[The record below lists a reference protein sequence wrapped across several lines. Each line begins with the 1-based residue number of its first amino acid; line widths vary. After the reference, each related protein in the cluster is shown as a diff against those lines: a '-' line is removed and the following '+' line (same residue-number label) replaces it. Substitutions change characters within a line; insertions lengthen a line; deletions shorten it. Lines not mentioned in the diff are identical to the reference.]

1 MSYPSID
8 KITKDDLADSLVRE
22 IELGS
27 ESGMYGS
34 VKKNVVEYKETLT
47 RVSFIGG
54 EIEDYD
60 PIHDKLEVFLNT
72 VRLSEGVHY
81 NIDPTS
87 NTIICTNENG
97 WVWDPNID
105 AAPNLFEFFVL
116 SLTSFNDLVFG
127 INNLSEEVLQLI
139 KSQQMLVQTH
149 AKSGTVI
156 VENTKEKSISY
167 IVGDITYY
175 DPSRSALHVFANG
188 RKLIPEIDYTVDE
201 VNRVI
206 TRINDEWD
214 GTVEPITF
222 ELVMLTGLLADI
234 DDNGLFDDIT
244 DLQNRMAASEAT
256 IKEIGEGNLEE
267 INKEIESLKSSV
279 SDGKSMV
286 AAAIT
291 DKGVETASTATFKEM
306 SDNISKINVGASTGN
321 ATPDK
326 VLMGYTFSN
335 DNHTGL
341 EGSIPS
347 LGGYTHVPSTTDTVI
362 AKGQYIED
370 DIVISGDNDLVSDN
384 IRYGSTIFTVEG
396 AFTSDATAMSEDL
409 PEGKTAYSKGE
420 MIIGTKQ
427 SYNSEITP
435 TTFDITLPYGQLID
449 NVIVKGDENLS
460 SENIASGKSIFGVY
474 GNYTDDATAN
484 ASNILAGETAYV
496 KGQLV
501 TGVIGSQES
510 MYVRPTTKDTI
521 IPHGKYLAGDITVE
535 GAPNLKPENIR
546 NGITLFGVTG
556 SAIGSIL
563 EQDFT
568 IMAADAELDF
578 TTPGAVQLA
587 IIATATGVST
597 WVVGRYFAPEGG
609 TLIETSEREVKIEDM
624 HITLKL
630 SEDGKTITYTN
641 EYGLQANA
649 KAIVQ
654 YL

>member
-1 MSYPSID
+1 MSYPSIN

-34 VKKNVVEYKETLT
+34 VKKNVVEYKETLN
-47 RVSFIGG
+47 RVPFIGG
-54 EIEDYD
+54 EIETYN
-60 PIHDKLEVFLNT
+60 PEYDKLEVFLNT
-72 VRLSEGVHY
+72 VRLTEGVHY
-81 NIDPTS
+81 TIDPTS

-97 WVWDPNID
+97 WVWDASVEPL
-105 AAPNLFEFFVL
+105 ANLFEFFVL
-116 SLTSFNDLVFG
+116 SLTDYDNLVFG
-127 INNLSEEVLQLI
+127 IKNLSEEVLQLI

-149 AKSGTVI
+149 AKRYTKVI
-156 VENTKEKSISY
+156 DTKEKSISF
-167 IVGDITYY
+167 IGGEIAYY
-175 DPSRSALHVFANG
+175 DPTRSALLVFVDG
-188 RKLIPEIDYTVDE
+188 LKLIPNKDYTLDEIDST
-201 VNRVI
+201 I

-214 GTVEPITF
+214 GTTTPIRF
-222 ELVMLTGLLADI
+222 EFVMLTGLLADI
-234 DDNGLFDDIT
+234 DDNGLFDDII
-244 DLQNRMAASEAT
+244 DLQNRMTVAENS
-256 IKEIGEGNLEE
+256 INEIGEGSLEE

-291 DKGVETASTATFKEM
+291 DKGVETASTATFKEL
-306 SDNISKINVGASTGN
+306 SDNISMINVGASVGN

-326 VLMGYTFSN
+326 VLSGYTFST
-335 DNHTGL
+335 DNHIGL
-341 EGSIPS
+341 EGTIPS
-347 LGGYTHVPSTTDTVI
+347 LGGYTHVPTTQDTLI

-370 DIVISGDNDLVSDN
+370 DIVISGDNDLIGDN
-384 IRYGSTIFTVEG
+384 IRFGTTIFTVDG
-396 AFTSDATAMSEDL
+396 TFTGDATALAEDL
-409 PEGKTAYSKGE
+409 PIDKIAYAKGE
-420 MIIGTKQ
+420 MIIGTKPWY
-427 SYNSEITP
+427 SAEIIP
-435 TTFDITLPYGQLID
+435 SDSDMALPYGELIE
-449 NVIVKGDENLS
+449 NVVIKGDEEFK
-460 SENIASGKSIFGVY
+460 SENIASGKTIFGVS
-474 GNYTDDATAN
+474 GSYTDDATAN

-501 TGVIGSQES
+501 EGVIESQSS
-510 MYVRPTTKDTI
+510 MYVRPTTKDTV

-546 NGITLFGVTG
+546 DGITLFGVTG
-556 SAIGSIL
+556 NAIGVIS

-578 TTPGAVQLA
+578 TTPGAIQTA

-609 TLIETSEREVKIEDM
+609 TLIETSELEVKIEDM

-654 YL
+654 YM